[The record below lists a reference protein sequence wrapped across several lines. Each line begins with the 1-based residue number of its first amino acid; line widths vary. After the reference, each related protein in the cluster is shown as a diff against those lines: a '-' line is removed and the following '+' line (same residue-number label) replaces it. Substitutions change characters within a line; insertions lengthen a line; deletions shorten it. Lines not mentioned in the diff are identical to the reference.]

1 MFHETNT
8 VNERWETFAWAV
20 RNAMIKA
27 GNFDKRTFTWGEN
40 HIYEVYMNKE
50 EGAEEPPILERIL
63 STNKE

>member
-8 VNERWETFAWAV
+8 ANERWETFAWAV
-20 RNAMIKA
+20 RDAMIKA
-27 GNFDKRTFTWGEN
+27 GNFDKRTFTWKEN

-63 STNKE
+63 NKNKE